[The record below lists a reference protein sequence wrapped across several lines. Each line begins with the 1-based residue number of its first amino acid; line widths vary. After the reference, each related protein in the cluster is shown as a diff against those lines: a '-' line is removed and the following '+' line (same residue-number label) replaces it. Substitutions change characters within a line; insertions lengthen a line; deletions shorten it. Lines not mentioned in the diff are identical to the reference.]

1 MRSAEWRED
10 GGAQTDV
17 SLQSVSDCLSTP
29 EKIAHASH
37 EYGGVQP
44 SGAVASGA
52 PNHAALPAGRRAD
65 FLANDEILRAVTD
78 GILHSA
84 DQQDEPSGQTIRQQG
99 RPPIRTAYPHLLPP
113 QDY

>member
-52 PNHAALPAGRRAD
+52 PNHAALQLKFHSKARRS
-65 FLANDEILRAVTD
+65 VSKP
-78 GILHSA
+78 HS
-84 DQQDEPSGQTIRQQG
+84 R
-99 RPPIRTAYPHLLPP
+99 RPKSSKPIKDL
-113 QDY
+113 